1 LQASWQLTS
10 FLRPQD
16 YHNKPTN
23 YSAIRYDILCQLFN
37 LPAGFAAFTMSL
49 DPLLVVCGSEVDLC
63 TLQAAVDGEAG
74 GHICC
79 IGANWGKRL
88 LQIDLRKGQSC
99 EEGARFGLG
108 TAGVEINSIPL

>member
-1 LQASWQLTS
+1 
-10 FLRPQD
+10 
-16 YHNKPTN
+16 
-23 YSAIRYDILCQLFN
+23 
-37 LPAGFAAFTMSL
+37 M
-49 DPLLVVCGSEVDLC
+49 
-63 TLQAAVDGEAG
+63 DGEAG
-74 GHICC
+74 GHNCC